1 MKKPAANRVAAN
13 KPVKLPAAAPHRIIR
28 EFTPAERKRWEQA
41 VAEETTPEA
50 LAQARRLVRSV
61 EQEESLLR
69 DAVRM
74 LRAER
79 ERQGLSLAQVAERS
93 DMERS
98 AVCRLETSTAP
109 NPTVATLCAW
119 AEALGKEIVIALRDA
134 KPRAKRATPVNRT
147 AAASRPVAPRV

>member
-1 MKKPAANRVAAN
+1 MKKPAAKKAV
-13 KPVKLPAAAPHRIIR
+13 PQRILR

-41 VAEETTPEA
+41 VAEETSPEA
-50 LAQARRLVRSV
+50 VSQARRIARSA
-61 EQEESLLR
+61 EQGETLLR

-79 ERQGLSLAQVAERS
+79 ERQGLSLAQVAERC

-98 AVCRLETSTAP
+98 AVCRLETSAVP

-119 AEALGKEIVIALRDA
+119 AAALGKEIVITLRDA
-134 KPRAKRATPVNRT
+134 PPPT
-147 AAASRPVAPRV
+147 RPSARR